1 MHSYHQEFFPQSVE
15 RLGSTLNEYKQK
27 WELIVKE
34 QSWCGGK
41 YVESVDGKLPRGRVI
56 LC

>member
-1 MHSYHQEFFPQSVE
+1 MHSYYTRNFAIGK

-34 QSWCGGK
+34 QSWCGGGK